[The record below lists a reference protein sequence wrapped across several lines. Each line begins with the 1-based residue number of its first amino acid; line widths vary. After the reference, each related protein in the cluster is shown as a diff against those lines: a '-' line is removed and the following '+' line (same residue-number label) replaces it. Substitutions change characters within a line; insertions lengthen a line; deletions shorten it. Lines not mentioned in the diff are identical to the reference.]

1 MVVCITGSSGKTTVK
16 EWLSKILEKS
26 FVVYSNPGNFNNHI
40 GMPLTLVNIPDKTQ
54 ICILELGMS
63 SYGEIK
69 KLAEIAKPN
78 ISIITNIGN
87 AHIGNF
93 KDSIEIAK
101 EKSAIFD
108 YFTKSTAII
117 PGDSEYIN
125 LIKKESER
133 KNK

>member
-1 MVVCITGSSGKTTVK
+1 
-16 EWLSKILEKS
+16 
-26 FVVYSNPGNFNNHI
+26 
-40 GMPLTLVNIPDKTQ
+40 MPLTLVNIPDKTQ

-108 YFTKSTAII
+108 YFTKKSTAII

>member
-1 MVVCITGSSGKTTVK
+1 
-16 EWLSKILEKS
+16 
-26 FVVYSNPGNFNNHI
+26 
-40 GMPLTLVNIPDKTQ
+40 MPLTLVNIPDKTQ

-93 KDSIEIAK
+93 KNSLK
-101 EKSAIFD
+101 
-108 YFTKSTAII
+108 
-117 PGDSEYIN
+117 
-125 LIKKESER
+125 
-133 KNK
+133 